1 MGGGQATSRAVVA
14 EFLAQKQLALVGLSR
29 SGRKFGNVIHREL
42 KAKGYT
48 VYAVHREAAA
58 IGGERCWPA
67 LASLPEP
74 VGGVVL
80 VVPPAEA
87 EKLVAEARAAGI
99 GRVWM
104 QQGSQSPAA
113 VRYCE
118 ENGMACVPGECI
130 LMFAEPAGLLHRV
143 HRGLWGLLGRLP
155 R

>member
-1 MGGGQATSRAVVA
+1 MGGRTATSREAVA
-14 EFLAQKQLALVGLSR
+14 EFLAQRKLALVGASR
-29 SGRKFGNVIHREL
+29 GGRKFGNVIHREL

-48 VYAVHREAAA
+48 VYPVHRDAET
-58 IGGERCWPA
+58 IGGERCWPG
-67 LASLPEP
+67 LGSLPEP

-80 VVPPAEA
+80 VVPPAQT
-87 EKLVAEARAAGI
+87 EKLVLEAHAAGI

-113 VRYCE
+113 VRSCE
-118 ENGMACVPGECI
+118 ERGMACVQGECI

-143 HRGLWGLLGRLP
+143 HRGLWGLLGKLP